1 MCPNVSTGEG
11 CAHVGRALVQEG
23 RYSSSRSFGLRD
35 RLSKKTYTYIILKQ
49 KRRFYTNKINN
60 TCRISLVFLHLRHV
74 NLHHLQ
80 ETSSTHVYSKTV
92 LLQPFRLA
100 TRPNCGNTQLLYHPL
115 DQLVG
120 SNTISRTHSRSV
132 IINVSGRIDL
142 FRLISYMRHVN
153 QFSQDIY
160 CVDE

>member
-1 MCPNVSTGEG
+1 MCQQARDVLML
-11 CAHVGRALVQEG
+11 VGR
-23 RYSSSRSFGLRD
+23 SCCSRKAGTVRVGPSVWGTD
-35 RLSKKTYTYIILKQ
+35 YKKKTYTYIILKQ

-120 SNTISRTHSRSV
+120 SNTISMTHSRSV